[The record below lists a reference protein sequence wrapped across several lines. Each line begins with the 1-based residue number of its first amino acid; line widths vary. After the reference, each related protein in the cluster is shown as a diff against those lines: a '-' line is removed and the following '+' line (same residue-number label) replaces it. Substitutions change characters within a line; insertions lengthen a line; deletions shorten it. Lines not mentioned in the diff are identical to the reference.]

1 VTRVSEKRRIDFD
14 AFVEWQAQ
22 DPKNR
27 SVKVEID
34 RNGVSKV
41 WVYDYNLMNGQHVTS
56 VDEIRLEEDKEE
68 QDRRTYERL
77 KAKFEGRK
85 KYEID
90 YKR

>member
-1 VTRVSEKRRIDFD
+1 MEVISVSEKRRIDFD

-77 KAKFEGRK
+77 KAKFEG
-85 KYEID
+85 E
-90 YKR
+90 